1 VFLFVGC
8 WVLCV
13 CVCVC
18 VYLCVC
24 VCVCV
29 CVIHAVHVD
38 SLVVA
43 TVEMEVL
50 RVQALVGK

>member
-1 VFLFVGC
+1 VWC
-8 WVLCV
+8 LCV

-18 VYLCVC
+18 LCVC